1 MRGRSAV
8 ATIVLANADALSAHR
23 LENVMSMYPR
33 VTFDPLAQGRPPRR
47 RETGANRS
55 LGEREVISVAGR
67 RGMTVRVTHGRV
79 WLTRHGD
86 IRDYV
91 LSAGDGMELETG
103 GSVVLFGLTEASLQ
117 FDTPAR
123 APGVWSGLVA
133 HFI

>member
-1 MRGRSAV
+1 MRGGPAL
-8 ATIVLANADALSAHR
+8 ATILRTNAGTLPARRQEA
-23 LENVMSMYPR
+23 VVSMI
-33 VTFDPLAQGRPPRR
+33 RR
-47 RETGANRS
+47 AVGT
-55 LGEREVISVAGR
+55 REVISVTGR

-91 LSAGDGMELETG
+91 LSAGDAMELETG

-133 HFI
+133 PFI